1 MKGGISLKCIVGLG
15 NPGSKYTYTRHNIG
29 FLAIDALAEKHGIKL
44 TESKFKA
51 LFGTGTING
60 ERVVLV
66 KPLTY
71 MNASGEAVRPLLDF
85 YKIETEDMLII
96 YDDLDLPLSKMRLR
110 SKGSAGGH
118 NGVKSL
124 IQHLG
129 TQEIKR
135 LKLGI
140 GRPPAPIQVID
151 WVLMPFAKNEQHEL
165 KEVLEQA
172 ANVAADFVDTPFL
185 ALMNR
190 YN

>member
-1 MKGGISLKCIVGLG
+1 MKCIVGLG
-15 NPGSKYTYTRHNIG
+15 NPGAKYTNTRHNIG
-29 FLAIDALAEKHGIKL
+29 FLAIDALAKEHGIKL
-44 TESKFKA
+44 TDSKFKA
-51 LFGTGTING
+51 VFGTGMIKG

-71 MNASGEAVRPLLDF
+71 MNLSGEAVRPLLDF
-85 YKIETEDMLII
+85 YKIAVEDVLVI
-96 YDDLDLPLSKMRLR
+96 YDDLDLPLEKMRLR

-129 TQEIKR
+129 TQDIKR
-135 LKLGI
+135 LKLGV

-151 WVLMPFAKNEQHEL
+151 WVLMPFAKSEQTTLQH
-165 KEVLEQA
+165 VLSDSVNIA
-172 ANVAADFVDTPFL
+172 TDFIDTPFL

>member
-1 MKGGISLKCIVGLG
+1 MKCIVGLG
-15 NPGSKYTYTRHNIG
+15 NPGAKYTNTRHNIG

-44 TESKFKA
+44 SESKFKA
-51 LFGTGTING
+51 LFGTGMING

-71 MNASGEAVRPLLDF
+71 MNLSGEAVRPLLDF
-85 YKIETEDMLII
+85 YKIAVEDVLVI
-96 YDDLDLPLSKMRLR
+96 YDDLDLPLEKLRLR

-135 LKLGI
+135 LKLGV

-151 WVLMPFAKNEQHEL
+151 WVLMNFSKAEQGSLQH
-165 KEVLEQA
+165 VLNA
-172 ANVAADFVDTPFL
+172 SVDVATDFIDTPFL

>member
-1 MKGGISLKCIVGLG
+1 MKCIVGLG
-15 NPGSKYTYTRHNIG
+15 NPGAKYANTRHNIG
-29 FLAIDALAEKHGIKL
+29 FLAIDALAKEHDIKL

-51 LFGTGTING
+51 VFGTGMIKG
-60 ERVVLV
+60 ERVLLV

-71 MNASGEAVRPLLDF
+71 MNLSGEAVRPLLDF
-85 YKIETEDMLII
+85 YKIAVEDVLVI
-96 YDDLDLPLSKMRLR
+96 YDDLDLPLEKMRLR

-129 TQEIKR
+129 TQDIKR
-135 LKLGI
+135 LKLGV

-151 WVLMPFAKNEQHEL
+151 WVLMPFAKSEQVTLQH
-165 KEVLEQA
+165 VL
-172 ANVAADFVDTPFL
+172 ADSVNIATDFIDTPFL

>member
-1 MKGGISLKCIVGLG
+1 MKCIVGLG
-15 NPGSKYTYTRHNIG
+15 NPGTKYANTRHNIG
-29 FLAIDALAEKHGIKL
+29 FLAIDALAKEHGIKL
-44 TESKFKA
+44 AESKFKA
-51 LFGTGTING
+51 VFGTGMIKG

-71 MNASGEAVRPLLDF
+71 MNLSGEAIRPLLDF
-85 YKIETEDMLII
+85 YKIAVEDVLVI
-96 YDDLDLPLSKMRLR
+96 YDDLDLPLEKMRLR

-129 TQEIKR
+129 TQDIKR
-135 LKLGI
+135 LKLGV

-151 WVLMPFAKNEQHEL
+151 WVLMPFAKSEQTTLQH
-165 KEVLEQA
+165 VLSDSVEIA
-172 ANVAADFVDTPFL
+172 TDFIDTPFL

>member
-15 NPGSKYTYTRHNIG
+15 NPGNKYTYTRHNIG

-71 MNASGEAVRPLLDF
+71 MNLSGEAVRPLLDF
-85 YKIETEDMLII
+85 YKIETEDMLIV

-140 GRPPAPIQVID
+140 GRPQAKVQVID

>member
-1 MKGGISLKCIVGLG
+1 MKCIVGLG
-15 NPGSKYTYTRHNIG
+15 NPGAKYTNTRHNIG
-29 FLAIDALAEKHGIKL
+29 FLAIDALAEEHGIKL
-44 TESKFKA
+44 SESKFKA
-51 LFGTGTING
+51 VFGTGMING

-71 MNASGEAVRPLLDF
+71 MNLSGEAVRPLLDF
-85 YKIETEDMLII
+85 YKIAVEDVLVI
-96 YDDLDLPLSKMRLR
+96 YDDLDLPLEKMRLR

-135 LKLGI
+135 LKLGV

-151 WVLMPFAKNEQHEL
+151 WVLMPFSKAEQPVL
-165 KEVLEQA
+165 QEVL
-172 ANVAADFVDTPFL
+172 ADAVKIATDFTDTPFL